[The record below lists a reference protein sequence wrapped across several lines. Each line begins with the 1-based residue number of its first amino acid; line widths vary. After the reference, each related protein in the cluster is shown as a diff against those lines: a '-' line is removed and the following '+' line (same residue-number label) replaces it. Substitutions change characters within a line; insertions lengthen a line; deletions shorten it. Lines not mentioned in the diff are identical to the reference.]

1 MPNVV
6 FVAPFLMP
14 ATLSFVEATANLPGV
29 RLGLLSQ
36 QPAEHLPSSLRHR
49 LAAHWRVDNAL
60 DAQQLADGT
69 RQLQRVLGGPIH
81 RLFGALEQLQV
92 PLGEVRDSLGIEGMG
107 ADAANNFRDK
117 ARMKTALRQAGLPCA
132 RHRLVT
138 SLKEAKDFALEVG
151 FPMVVKPPDGAG
163 AKATFRVDST
173 EALLEALDL
182 LRPTPGREALLEEF
196 ITGEEFSF
204 ETLSIRGRP
213 VWSSVSH
220 YQPTPLEVLRN
231 PWIQWCVLL
240 PKELEDPQFAA
251 IHQAGPQALQTLGMG
266 TGLSHMEW
274 FRRSDGSIAISEVG
288 ARPPGAQITTL
299 LSYAHDTNFKAVWSH
314 LMVFD
319 ELKLPPRQWA
329 TGAAFL
335 RGQGIGKV
343 KDIEGLDRAQKE
355 LGPLV
360 VETKLPRAGQSPA
373 SGYEGEGYVILRHP
387 ETKVVE
393 QALRRLVSLVR
404 VRLA

>member
-14 ATLSFVEATANLPGV
+14 ATLSFVEATAKLPNV

-36 QPAEHLPSSLRHR
+36 QPAEDLPSSLRQH
-49 LAAHWRVDNAL
+49 LSAHWRLNNAL
-60 DAQQLADGT
+60 DPQQLADGT
-69 RQLQRVLGGPIH
+69 RQLARLLGGPVE
-81 RLFGALEQLQV
+81 RLFGALEQLQEA
-92 PLGEVRDSLGIEGMG
+92 LGEVRDALGIEGMG
-107 ADAANNFRDK
+107 LESARNFRDK
-117 ARMKTALRQAGLPCA
+117 ARMKTLLRQAGLPCA
-132 RHRLVT
+132 RHRLVEN
-138 SLKEAKDFALEVG
+138 LDEARGFAEEVR
-151 FPMVVKPPDGAG
+151 FPLVVKPPDGAG
-163 AKATFRVDST
+163 ARATFRVDST
-173 EALLEALDL
+173 EALLEALGL
-182 LRPTPGREALLEEF
+182 LRPAPGRAALLEEF

-204 ETLSIRGRP
+204 DTLSIHGRP
-213 VWSSVSH
+213 VWNSVSY

-240 PKELEDPQFAA
+240 PREQQQPQFAA
-251 IHQAGPQALQTLGMG
+251 IHQAGPKALKVLGMG

-299 LSYAHDTNFKAVWSH
+299 LSYAHDTNFKEVWSH

-319 ELKLPPRQWA
+319 ELKLPPRRWA

-335 RGQGIGKV
+335 RGQGQGTV
-343 KDIEGLDRAQKE
+343 QAIEGLEQAQRE

-360 VETKLPRAGQSPA
+360 VEAKLPAAGQAPA
-373 SGYEGEGYVILRHP
+373 SGYEGEGYVILRHRDT
-387 ETKVVE
+387 EVVE
-393 QALRRLVSLVR
+393 KALRRLVGLVR
-404 VRLA
+404 VRLG